1 MTRLR
6 PIVALSALYRLFKQ
20 LIQRK
25 QVFVAPEVVRK
36 RMSACYMCPDFDS
49 EGEQCKICS
58 CFVRLKAE
66 LATEKCPKHR
76 WP

>member
-1 MTRLR
+1 MTPLR
-6 PIVALSALYRLFKQ
+6 PFLALKALFRVVGALFK
-20 LIQRK
+20 RK
-25 QVFVAPEVVRK
+25 PVFVAPEVVRK

>member
-1 MTRLR
+1 MTRLK
-6 PIVALSALYRLFKQ
+6 PFSALSALWRVVKALFS
-20 LIQRK
+20 RK
-25 QVFVAPEVVRK
+25 KVFVAEEVMRK
-36 RMSACYMCPDFDS
+36 RMSACYQCPDFDS

-66 LATEKCPKHR
+66 LATETCPKRR